1 NLVGTGKTGPAT
13 GTYDLTALVHT
24 DHFAHWR
31 TLNGK
36 GAPPRRTTSRSGC
49 DRDGRFAGCN
59 DGRTGPA
66 PAGEGCAAMYE
77 GDGRC
82 YTHGFEAAEN
92 RCRHCGHEY
101 CSECLVYAFG
111 SNKPPYCISCALAA
125 SGVRSNAAQRPAL

>member
-1 NLVGTGKTGPAT
+1 M
-13 GTYDLTALVHT
+13 
-24 DHFAHWR
+24 F
-31 TLNGK
+31 
-36 GAPPRRTTSRSGC
+36 
-49 DRDGRFAGCN
+49 
-59 DGRTGPA
+59 
-66 PAGEGCAAMYE
+66 E

-125 SGVRSNAAQRPAL
+125 SGVRSNAAQRPALSRREIRKYEKERRKALKTQATASPIDRISVDPVEWNIPVTEVDGTEEDPFAWADRPDAGQRVPF

>member
-1 NLVGTGKTGPAT
+1 M
-13 GTYDLTALVHT
+13 H
-24 DHFAHWR
+24 
-31 TLNGK
+31 
-36 GAPPRRTTSRSGC
+36 
-49 DRDGRFAGCN
+49 
-59 DGRTGPA
+59 
-66 PAGEGCAAMYE
+66 E

-125 SGVRSNAAQRPAL
+125 SGVRSNAAQRPALSRREIRKYEKERRRALKAQATPSPADRVAIEPVAWTPPPAKDDTGEEDPFAWADRPDAGQRVPF

>member
-1 NLVGTGKTGPAT
+1 
-13 GTYDLTALVHT
+13 
-24 DHFAHWR
+24 
-31 TLNGK
+31 
-36 GAPPRRTTSRSGC
+36 
-49 DRDGRFAGCN
+49 
-59 DGRTGPA
+59 
-66 PAGEGCAAMYE
+66 MYE

-125 SGVRSNAAQRPAL
+125 SGVRSNAAQRPALSRREIRKYEKERRKALKAQATASPVDRVAVEPAAWTPPPATVEAVEADGEAGEDDPFAWADRPGAGQRVPF

>member
-1 NLVGTGKTGPAT
+1 
-13 GTYDLTALVHT
+13 
-24 DHFAHWR
+24 
-31 TLNGK
+31 
-36 GAPPRRTTSRSGC
+36 
-49 DRDGRFAGCN
+49 
-59 DGRTGPA
+59 
-66 PAGEGCAAMYE
+66 MYE

-125 SGVRSNAAQRPAL
+125 SGVRSNAAQRPALSRREIRKYEKERRKALKVQTASSPADRVAVEPVSWSPPPIADDHHDDDEDDPFAWADRPGAGQRVPF